1 MAHCQVLHGLLNYG
15 WGQAEREGEADLVSR
30 ELDRLW
36 AALDMPGV
44 DVDRAA
50 LTSLLEGPWR
60 LHPVSI
66 EKVSTTFL
74 PSPALYAHNADIHS

>member
-1 MAHCQVLHGLLNYG
+1 M
-15 WGQAEREGEADLVSR
+15 SR

-36 AALDMPGV
+36 TALDMPGV

-60 LHPVSI
+60 LHSSSI
-66 EKVSTTFL
+66 EKVSKLLTCSHASVVRVF
-74 PSPALYAHNADIHS
+74 PKQEADC